1 MKQVPVP
8 IPLTCISCKLL
19 EHILAS
25 NTMKQLESNNIL
37 FEFQHGFR
45 ENRFC
50 ESHIIFMIHLLTY
63 NKDENIQTALMI
75 IFKYTYRAP
84 LRRIGQEYSAN
95 VAFSTSKS
103 LKRTMTKGKSLK
115 KRLKKEISLGKLS
128 SWGAR

>member
-1 MKQVPVP
+1 
-8 IPLTCISCKLL
+8 
-19 EHILAS
+19 
-25 NTMKQLESNNIL
+25 MKQLESNNII

-63 NKDENIQTALMI
+63 NKDENIQTDLMI
-75 IFKYTYRAP
+75 MNFAKAFDKVPHKRTTFKYTYRAP

-115 KRLKKEISLGKLS
+115 NGLKKK
-128 SWGAR
+128 